1 MGVCLDVGQCGLG
14 HLGQGVSV
22 EGVVDEVVLLGP
34 MRVWVAPVGRACGHR
49 GPGCLQGRMW
59 GSEDRGGPACAWVAQ
74 KAYSGD
80 IRPLA
85 RASEDY
91 TAAIRPLPCAPAG
104 YTTYTLCGRNPPSW
118 MGFLGAVVSVCR
130 DVWWGGRFAPD
141 FALVAQGIEHWFP
154 KPCAQ
159 VRFLPRAHS
168 T

>member
-1 MGVCLDVGQCGLG
+1 MGVCLYVGQCGLG
-14 HLGQGVSV
+14 HLRQGVSV
-22 EGVVDEVVLLGP
+22 EGVVDEVVLLSP

-59 GSEDRGGPACAWVAQ
+59 GSEDRGGPACAWA
-74 KAYSGD
+74 
-80 IRPLA
+80 
-85 RASEDY
+85 ASV
-91 TAAIRPLPCAPAG
+91 G
-104 YTTYTLCGRNPPSW
+104 YTTYTLCGRNPRSW
-118 MGFLGAVVSVCR
+118 MGFSGAVVSVCR
-130 DVWWGGRFAPD
+130 DVWWGGRPAPD